1 MEQGQEVQVTGHAHL
16 IEMHPDKD
24 LKGHYGHLGLGDT
37 GECRKK
43 RETKAMS
50 DIAEE

>member
-24 LKGHYGHLGLGDT
+24 LKGRYGHLGLGDT
-37 GECRKK
+37 GECSLEFPVDCERGGG
-43 RETKAMS
+43 
-50 DIAEE
+50 